1 MPPSAEM
8 FTVNLY
14 FALASPFIG
23 SAIAAGAARFIAGEA
38 WGLAPSA
45 CPACGRRLGVL
56 ELIPIASWVV
66 QRGKCRGCT
75 AAIRHDYPVIEL
87 GAVGVAVWAW
97 LAMPANLFA
106 ATCVMGWLLLA
117 LSAIDIRV
125 RRLPDVLTFALA
137 LSGLATAALVNQD
150 RLVEHLAGAVFGYLA
165 FVAIEL
171 VYQRL
176 RGRDGLGRGDAK
188 LLGGIG
194 AWIGITGL
202 PSCIFVAALSAIAY
216 VVIASLLR
224 GRRIGADTAVF
235 FGPFLAAGGWVVW
248 VYGSLTF

>member
-1 MPPSAEM
+1 MPPGAEM

-14 FALASPFIG
+14 VGLASPFIG
-23 SAIAAGAARFIAGEA
+23 SAIAAGAARFASGAA
-38 WGLAPSA
+38 WGLSPSS

-56 ELIPIASWVV
+56 ELIPVVSWVV
-66 QRGKCRGCT
+66 QRGKCRGC
-75 AAIRHDYPVIEL
+75 AASIPRDYPLIEL

-97 LAMPANLFA
+97 LTMPAHLFA

-117 LSAIDIRV
+117 LSAIDIRT
-125 RRLPDVLTFALA
+125 RRLPDVLTAALA
-137 LSGLATAALVNQD
+137 LSGLAMAAIVNQD
-150 RLVEHLAGAVFGYLA
+150 RFIEHLLGAMAGYLV
-165 FVAIEL
+165 FVTIEL

-202 PSCIFVAALSAIAY
+202 PSCIFVAALSAIAW
-216 VVIASLLR
+216 VVVTNMLR
-224 GRRIGADTAVF
+224 GRTIGGETSVA
-235 FGPFLAAGGWVVW
+235 FGPFLAVGGWAVW